1 MKVSA
6 ALFLAGA
13 TAAGAFAPPAFVGRN
28 TQTAINVAVG
38 DSVPSVDLH
47 EGFPPEMVNLADYSK
62 GKKMILVGLPGAF
75 TPT

>member
-13 TAAGAFAPPAFVGRN
+13 AVAGAFAPTAFVGRSN
-28 TQTAINVAVG
+28 TAFSVADG
-38 DSVPSVDLH
+38 DASPSVELH